1 MASAPAPEIH
11 CDVAVIGSG
20 FGGAVTALRLAEKG
34 WDVAVLEQ
42 GRRLADADLL
52 AARTDLRAYLWE
64 PDAGLHG
71 FFWQRM
77 FRDMGIIGANGV
89 GGGSI
94 VWGAVLLEP
103 QESFFRD
110 PGWPAAGV
118 DWHAELAG
126 HYATAARMLGRTPVP
141 EHALGTQDDHLR
153 ATATAL
159 GASGTFGVVPSAIF
173 FGDGP
178 GVPAADPFFDGAGPE
193 RQGCRLCGGCLV
205 GCPYGAKNSL
215 DRNYL
220 HLAERAGAAI
230 HERTRVRAIVPLPDG
245 GYRLRCDDA
254 LAAGAARPDVLA
266 GRVVLAAGVLGT
278 MELLLRCRDE
288 LGTLPRLSPTLG
300 ERVRTNSEAVTG
312 VLDPP
317 GGPDL
322 TRGPS
327 ISTDFHPDPQT
338 HVTQNRYT
346 GGGRLLRL
354 QVGPLV
360 DGADPGRR
368 ARATLAA
375 IARHP
380 LRHARVVA
388 ARDFERRFTALT
400 VMQRGEGDL
409 RLRWRRSPLRPW
421 RRVLRSSRGTGAAS
435 PSYLPVANEVTRAYA
450 AASGG
455 TPLNLLPESVG
466 GRSVTAHIL
475 GGAVMGTD
483 ARSGVVDT
491 RHEVFGHPGL
501 FVADA
506 SVIPADVGVNPS
518 LTITAMAERFAAAWP
533 DRPEE
538 VAPAPVSTDHELP
551 TDLAG
556 LARLWSVL
564 PATTPGEL
572 EGDHRARFLGP
583 RWLRAVA
590 PRGIGLV
597 GLPGWWGKRFDADGV
612 GTNLVDDGARTHLAM
627 RARVEPSV
635 LDGRPVM
642 LVSYPPDAPLPW
654 RRVRDEFR
662 TLPDG
667 RLLGMSCVPT
677 GPLTQGLPF
686 LLERPAGR

>member
-1 MASAPAPEIH
+1 L
-11 CDVAVIGSG
+11 
-20 FGGAVTALRLAEKG
+20 GGPLAATEVTAGAPP
-34 WDVAVLEQ
+34 DV
-42 GRRLADADLL
+42 
-52 AARTDLRAYLWE
+52 
-64 PDAGLHG
+64 P
-71 FFWQRM
+71 
-77 FRDMGIIGANGV
+77 GIVAFV
-89 GGGSI
+89 
-94 VWGAVLLEP
+94 
-103 QESFFRD
+103 R
-110 PGWPAAGV
+110 
-118 DWHAELAG
+118 
-126 HYATAARMLGRTPVP
+126 
-141 EHALGTQDDHLR
+141 
-153 ATATAL
+153 
-159 GASGTFGVVPSAIF
+159 
-173 FGDGP
+173 
-178 GVPAADPFFDGAGPE
+178 
-193 RQGCRLCGGCLV
+193 RQGG
-205 GCPYGAKNSL
+205 
-215 DRNYL
+215 
-220 HLAERAGAAI
+220 
-230 HERTRVRAIVPLPDG
+230 TIVP
-245 GYRLRCDDA
+245 
-254 LAAGAARPDVLA
+254 
-266 GRVVLAAGVLGT
+266 
-278 MELLLRCRDE
+278 
-288 LGTLPRLSPTLG
+288 
-300 ERVRTNSEAVTG
+300 
-312 VLDPP
+312 
-317 GGPDL
+317 
-322 TRGPS
+322 
-327 ISTDFHPDPQT
+327 
-338 HVTQNRYT
+338 
-346 GGGRLLRL
+346 
-354 QVGPLV
+354 
-360 DGADPGRR
+360 
-368 ARATLAA
+368 
-375 IARHP
+375 
-380 LRHARVVA
+380 
-388 ARDFERRFTALT
+388 
-400 VMQRGEGDL
+400 
-409 RLRWRRSPLRPW
+409 
-421 RRVLRSSRGTGAAS
+421 RGTGAAS